1 MSQFSRYS
9 PEDRA
14 AFLAAVDGARP
25 LRQPDRVSLDGPKP
39 SPRPRQRE
47 IDEAA
52 VLAELLHGSLA
63 IDDWL
68 DLGGAD
74 SFLRCGVPRSVL
86 RDLRRGRWSIQDHI
100 DLHGLNRQQ
109 AHAEVAR
116 FVAEA
121 LRVPASVACASCM
134 GAATARRGREAIL
147 RQLVKAWLGRHRD
160 VLAFCHAPPNDGGD
174 GALWVLLKSS
184 AAVRRAARWRSAAAA
199 HAPAQSFAQPAAYG
213 GVAAC
218 GGNPAFALTDPS
230 DPSRVRSRLASWTA
244 RETSSRLGAV

>member
-1 MSQFSRYS
+1 MSQFSRHS
-9 PEDRA
+9 AEELA
-14 AFLAAVDGARP
+14 AFLAAVYGAQP
-25 LRQPDRVSLDGPKP
+25 LRTPNRVCLDGPKP

-52 VLAELLHGSLA
+52 VLGELLFGAVA

-121 LRVPASVACASCM
+121 RSTGKRCLRIVHGRGHGSP
-134 GAATARRGREAIL
+134 GREAIL

-160 VLAFCHAPPNDGGD
+160 VLAFCHAPPSDGGD
-174 GALWVLLKSS
+174 GALWVLLK
-184 AAVRRAARWRSAAAA
+184 AGG
-199 HAPAQSFAQPAAYG
+199 QAQP
-213 GVAAC
+213 
-218 GGNPAFALTDPS
+218 L
-230 DPSRVRSRLASWTA
+230 R
-244 RETSSRLGAV
+244 

>member
-1 MSQFSRYS
+1 MSQFSRHS
-9 PEDRA
+9 AEDLA
-14 AFLAAVDGARP
+14 AFLAAVDGAQP
-25 LRQPDRVSLDGPKP
+25 LRKPNRVCLDGPKP

-52 VLAELLHGSLA
+52 VLGELLHGAVA

-121 LRVPASVACASCM
+121 RSTGKRCLRIVHGRGHGSP
-134 GAATARRGREAIL
+134 GREAG
-147 RQLVKAWLGRHRD
+147 AASGRPRGVD
-160 VLAFCHAPPNDGGD
+160 YR
-174 GALWVLLKSS
+174 GARFRREAAISGPTSRSCFGRGSES
-184 AAVRRAARWRSAAAA
+184 AS
-199 HAPAQSFAQPAAYG
+199 
-213 GVAAC
+213 
-218 GGNPAFALTDPS
+218 
-230 DPSRVRSRLASWTA
+230 
-244 RETSSRLGAV
+244 

>member
-1 MSQFSRYS
+1 MSQFSRHS
-9 PEDRA
+9 AEDQA
-14 AFLAAVDGARP
+14 AFLAAVDGAQP
-25 LRQPDRVSLDGPKP
+25 LRKPNRVCLDGPKP

-52 VLAELLHGSLA
+52 VLGEILLGAMA

-121 LRVPASVACASCM
+121 RSTGKRCLRIVHGRGHGSP
-134 GAATARRGREAIL
+134 GREAIL

-160 VLAFCHAPPNDGGD
+160 VLAFCHAPPSDGGD
-174 GALWVLLKSS
+174 GALWVLLK
-184 AAVRRAARWRSAAAA
+184 AGG
-199 HAPAQSFAQPAAYG
+199 QAQP
-213 GVAAC
+213 
-218 GGNPAFALTDPS
+218 L
-230 DPSRVRSRLASWTA
+230 R
-244 RETSSRLGAV
+244 